1 MSRTPCVN
9 NNDFGVTFR
18 DPVNCVVVAVTLATV
33 SLFACYVPSAR
44 EVAVDLLQD
53 PPIGVR
59 AGSPV

>member
-1 MSRTPCVN
+1 
-9 NNDFGVTFR
+9 VTFR